1 MNFHH
6 FSITV
11 IVIFV
16 AGATFV
22 AGDLDIPDLL
32 FDGSESK
39 APLSE
44 YGAVMPPEA
53 YKKLLEI
60 HNKRHMIALDKF
72 KELDDLFMTLPKEV
86 LKKMPLPKI
95 FRQLPADVQKH
106 LHDVYYNKSLPFE
119 AKLEAL
125 DEIITSLPQ
134 DLLKLLPQAPEFPE
148 VPEAVEFQVSV
159 LLQFNGYFNIDSLR
173 DYLTPE
179 MYDQI
184 LIIIRKKNLP
194 EATRAHLIGRILKE
208 AYAQNPS
215 TFPLPMGE
223 SSDNETIPESI
234 RRASLHLMFA
244 KNPFDEKE
252 PFEKVI
258 EELKELSL
266 FKNSTK
272 TDIKYQHGWKN
283 IKRGFK
289 KIGKSLKKRA
299 HQVEN
304 KVKEVAMKNVD
315 KFIEKY
321 GIVVTA

>member
-1 MNFHH
+1 M
-6 FSITV
+6 FS
-11 IVIFV
+11 
-16 AGATFV
+16 
-22 AGDLDIPDLL
+22 
-32 FDGSESK
+32 
-39 APLSE
+39 
-44 YGAVMPPEA
+44 
-53 YKKLLEI
+53 
-60 HNKRHMIALDKF
+60 
-72 KELDDLFMTLPKEV
+72 
-86 LKKMPLPKI
+86 KKMPLPKI
-95 FRQLPADVQKH
+95 FRQLPQDVQQH

-148 VPEAVEFQVSV
+148 VPEAVEFQVTV
-159 LLQFNGYFNIDSLR
+159 LLQFNGFFNIDSLR

-184 LIIIRKKNLP
+184 LIIIRKKDLP
-194 EATRAHLIGRILKE
+194 ESTRAYLIGRILKE
-208 AYAQNPS
+208 AYAQNPK
-215 TFPLPMGE
+215 TFPLPLGE

-234 RRASLHLMFA
+234 RRASLHLMFS

-266 FKNSTK
+266 YKTTNS
-272 TDIKYQHGWKN
+272 TDIKYQHSWKK
-283 IKRGFK
+283 IKRGLK
-289 KIGKSLKKRA
+289 RLGKSAKKRA
-299 HQVEN
+299 REVEN

-321 GIVVTA
+321 GIMVSA